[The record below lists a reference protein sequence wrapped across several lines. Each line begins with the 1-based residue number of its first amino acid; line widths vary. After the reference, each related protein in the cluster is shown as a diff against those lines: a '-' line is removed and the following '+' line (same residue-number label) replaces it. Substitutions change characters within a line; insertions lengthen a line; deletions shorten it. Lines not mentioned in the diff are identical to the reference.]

1 MVSTGIGLVM
11 HCTCGIELKQELEG
25 LEKKFWEEE
34 EEEEEEDR
42 WVTDSRAPRVFRL
55 QQQQC
60 RLLWQLMGIERRSS

>member
-1 MVSTGIGLVM
+1 VVSTGIGLVM

-34 EEEEEEDR
+34 EEDR
-42 WVTDSRAPRVFRL
+42 WVTDSRPPRVFGL

-60 RLLWQLMGIERRSS
+60 RLLWQLMGIERQSS

>member
-25 LEKKFWEEE
+25 LEKKFWV

-42 WVTDSRAPRVFRL
+42 WVTDSRLPRVFRL

>member
-1 MVSTGIGLVM
+1 MVSRGIGLVM

-34 EEEEEEDR
+34 EDS
-42 WVTDSRAPRVFRL
+42 WVTDSRLPIVFRL

>member
-34 EEEEEEDR
+34 EEEDS
-42 WVTDSRAPRVFRL
+42 WVTDSRLPRVFRL

>member
-34 EEEEEEDR
+34 EEDS
-42 WVTDSRAPRVFRL
+42 WVTDSRLPRVFRL

>member
-1 MVSTGIGLVM
+1 VVSTGIGLVM
-11 HCTCGIELKQELEG
+11 HCTRGIELKQELEG
-25 LEKKFWEEE
+25 LEKKVWE

-42 WVTDSRAPRVFRL
+42 WVTDSRPPRVFRL

>member
-34 EEEEEEDR
+34 EEEEDS
-42 WVTDSRAPRVFRL
+42 WVTDSRLPRVFRL

>member
-1 MVSTGIGLVM
+1 VVSTGIGLVM

-34 EEEEEEDR
+34 EEEDS
-42 WVTDSRAPRVFRL
+42 WVTDSRLPRVFRL

>member
-1 MVSTGIGLVM
+1 M

-34 EEEEEEDR
+34 EEEDS
-42 WVTDSRAPRVFRL
+42 WVTDSRLPRVFRL